1 MTGRAD
7 AARPAAVVVGGGL
20 AGITTALR
28 LAEAA
33 TGSPSPRG
41 GRGSAAWPSRSS
53 AVS

>member
-28 LAEAA
+28 LAEADHRV
-33 TGSPSPRG
+33 TLVE
-41 GRGSAAWPSRSS
+41 GRPGWAAWPSPSS
-53 AVS
+53 AAS